1 VELRVDLYSD
11 TQTRPTAA
19 MRAAMADAPVGDEQ
33 QGGDPT
39 VNDLCDAVAARL
51 GQEAALFLPSGTMCN
66 LIGVATHT
74 RPGDAIILDRLGH
87 IARSETGG
95 AAAVSGVIT
104 DLLDGPRGQF
114 TLEQLAEAMLPGN
127 VYRPHPALVCL
138 EQTHNFAGGTVWP
151 LERYRAVVDA
161 AHAAGLP
168 VHVDG
173 ARLYNAVVASGV
185 AAEVWGGM
193 VESVWVDF
201 TKGLGAP
208 MGAVLAGSR
217 DFIERARPFKH
228 RFGGAMRQAGF
239 AAAGCLHALD
249 HHVDRLAED
258 HANAQRL
265 AKGLEH
271 LGLVV
276 EEPPDTNILFFAPPA
291 GMTAVAFDAALQA
304 RGVRVSVLGN
314 RCRAVTH
321 LDVSSDGIDDAL
333 AAMAEVVGA

>member
-1 VELRVDLYSD
+1 MELRVDLYSD

-19 MRAAMADAPVGDEQ
+19 MRAAMADAAVGDEQ

-39 VNDLCDAVAARL
+39 VNQLCAEVAERL
-51 GQEAALFLPSGTMCN
+51 GQQAALFLPSGTMCN

-74 RPGDAIILDRLGH
+74 RPGEAIILDRLGH

-127 VYRPHPALVCL
+127 VYRPLPALVCL
-138 EQTHNFAGGTVWP
+138 EQTHNFAGGTIWP

-161 AHAAGLP
+161 AHDVGLP

-185 AAEVWGGM
+185 DASTWGGM

-208 MGAVLAGSR
+208 MGAVLAGSEEL
-217 DFIERARPFKH
+217 IERARPFKH

-239 AAAGCLHALD
+239 AAAGCLHALH

-271 LGLVV
+271 LGLTV

-291 GMTAVAFDAALQA
+291 GMGAAAFDAALQA

-321 LDVSSDGIDDAL
+321 LDVSTDDIDDAL
-333 AAMAEVVGA
+333 AVMAGVVGA